1 MFLKGYRKKKIED
14 TWEEF
19 NLPISP
25 SITLKTA
32 QTLFE
37 AQGYVWYIMTIIKE
51 KKK

>member
-14 TWEEF
+14 SWEEF
-19 NLPISP
+19 NLPIS
-25 SITLKTA
+25 SGITLKAA

-51 KKK
+51 A